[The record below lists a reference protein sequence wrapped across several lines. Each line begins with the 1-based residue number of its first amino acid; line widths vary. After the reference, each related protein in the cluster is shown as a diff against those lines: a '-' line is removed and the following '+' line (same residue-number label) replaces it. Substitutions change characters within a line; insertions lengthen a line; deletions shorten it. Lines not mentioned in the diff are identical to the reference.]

1 MYLRFPGP
9 VPVGEL
15 VGKGP
20 RASDRPSSCKEYEDP
35 PREGP
40 LSTQGQ
46 HRASIQLPST
56 VSASAHLLI
65 QPCQRGSFIYS
76 ISKDREPA
84 ADSHQSRFMKID
96 SGEAGYR
103 RIPGRV

>member
-20 RASDRPSSCKEYEDP
+20 RASDRPSSCKGCEDP

-46 HRASIQLPST
+46 RRTSIQLPST

-65 QPCQRGSFIYS
+65 QQCQRGSFIYS
-76 ISKDREPA
+76 ISKDRTPA
-84 ADSHQSRFMKID
+84 ADSHQSRLTKVD
-96 SGEAGYR
+96 SGRAGYR
-103 RIPGRV
+103 RIAGRV